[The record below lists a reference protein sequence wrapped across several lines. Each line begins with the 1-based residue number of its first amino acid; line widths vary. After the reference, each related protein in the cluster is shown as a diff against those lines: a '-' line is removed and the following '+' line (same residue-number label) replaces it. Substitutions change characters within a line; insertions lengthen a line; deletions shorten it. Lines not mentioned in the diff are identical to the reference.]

1 MLPEELKKMVEAE
14 AIKLAAFHWPEDDVD
29 NLLHYSFCK
38 DNFIKGC
45 EFMYQHLQSPW
56 IEVSSGVLPENGKE
70 VLVWLEN
77 FTNIPIQAYHRESD
91 STWRGSSEVRD
102 CMQDG
107 YAQSS
112 ELQFAPSHWMRLPK
126 PPQP

>member
-56 IEVSSGVLPENGKE
+56 IEA
-70 VLVWLEN
+70 LEKISN
-77 FTNIPIQAYHRESD
+77 WPDNTDSHDVQQLIQIAK
-91 STWRGSSEVRD
+91 TALT
-102 CMQDG
+102 QK
-107 YAQSS
+107 
-112 ELQFAPSHWMRLPK
+112 PK
-126 PPQP
+126 TD